1 MHRNILSL
9 FKRFGRIV
17 FQTRTS
23 SSCQTLC
30 GIVRTPHFMTPVKS
44 TYEILANKVLNR
56 SVDKTWIE
64 WAYQMLLAGFD
75 NESLIILA
83 GETAP
88 YNEFE
93 LRELTSKIFDELHL
107 DYSDTE
113 KVIKNYAFYLIDKA
127 IAGEME
133 SIQVLNILKEICIEL
148 DLADYLYHF
157 YSLYFAKSD
166 LLESENQWYI
176 EGVDRSNIDSTIADY
191 FVKWKIENKTTTA

>member
-1 MHRNILSL
+1 
-9 FKRFGRIV
+9 
-17 FQTRTS
+17 
-23 SSCQTLC
+23 
-30 GIVRTPHFMTPVKS
+30 MTPVKL

-56 SVDKTWIE
+56 SVDKIWVE

-75 NESLIILA
+75 NENLIILA

-93 LRELTSKIFDELHL
+93 LRELTTKIFDELHL

-113 KVIKNYAFYLIDKA
+113 KVIKHYASYLIDKA

-133 SIQVLNILKEICIEL
+133 SIQVLNILKDICIEL
-148 DLADYLYHF
+148 DLENYLYYF
-157 YSLYFAKSD
+157 YSLYYAKND
-166 LLESENQWYI
+166 LLDSEDQWYI

-191 FVKWKIENKTTTA
+191 FVKWNTENKTTTT

>member
-1 MHRNILSL
+1 
-9 FKRFGRIV
+9 
-17 FQTRTS
+17 
-23 SSCQTLC
+23 
-30 GIVRTPHFMTPVKS
+30 MTPVKS

-56 SVDKTWIE
+56 SVDKTWVE

-75 NESLIILA
+75 NENLVILA

-93 LRELTSKIFDELHL
+93 LRELTSKIFDELRL

-113 KVIKNYAFYLIDKA
+113 KIIRSYASYLIDKA
-127 IAGEME
+127 QVGEIE
-133 SIQVLNILKEICIEL
+133 TVTVLDILKEICIEL
-148 DLADYLYHF
+148 DYAKYLYHF
-157 YSLYFAKSD
+157 YSLYFAKTD
-166 LLESENQWYI
+166 LLDSEDQWYI